1 MEPSTSHADRMAS
14 EDPEPN
20 TPQAEVTHSLGA
32 ETLQKKLSDQELNLT
47 STNPHVQ
54 QIEPCPEDRRA
65 EYAEVNSNIRH
76 YSSLRFAIITVFFA
90 ATGGVASVAFNI
102 FQADEATML
111 KLAGRVAGFLI
122 TALFLQYEWLVGSVL
137 AHNRK
142 VGTALE
148 IKMGLTQISKR
159 STKRVAVSH
168 WFARI
173 LYAAF
178 LIFWSYMILR
188 ATRPLPLECG
198 DCV

>member
-1 MEPSTSHADRMAS
+1 MAGDEIKPNLPNDQVTPPPVAVPGKKESADESKVPSTNSPVR
-14 EDPEPN
+14 
-20 TPQAEVTHSLGA
+20 
-32 ETLQKKLSDQELNLT
+32 
-47 STNPHVQ
+47 
-54 QIEPCPEDRRA
+54 QIEPCPNDRRA

-102 FQADEATML
+102 FQADEAAML
-111 KLAGRVAGFLI
+111 KLAGRIAGLLI

-159 STKRVAVSH
+159 STKRVAIAH
-168 WFARI
+168 WFARV
-173 LYAAF
+173 LYAVF
-178 LIFWSYMILR
+178 LIFWSYMIWR
-188 ATRPLPLECG
+188 ATRPLPIECD
-198 DCV
+198 DCI